1 MSGSLLTKL
10 RKVID
15 PRPFDRGRGPA
26 GTTCASDA
34 ILLAMVTLFLGL
46 VVFGFLIG
54 RSVRSDLTFSSSRW
68 SLL

>member
-1 MSGSLLTKL
+1 MSQPLLGKL

-34 ILLAMVTLFLGL
+34 ILLAMAALFLGL

-54 RSVRSDLTFSSSRW
+54 
-68 SLL
+68 

>member
-1 MSGSLLTKL
+1 MSQAPLSKL

-26 GTTCASDA
+26 GIACASDA
-34 ILLAMVTLFLGL
+34 ILLAMVALFLGL

-54 RSVRSDLTFSSSRW
+54 
-68 SLL
+68 

>member
-1 MSGSLLTKL
+1 MSQAPLSKL

-34 ILLAMVTLFLGL
+34 ILLAMAALFLGI

-54 RSVRSDLTFSSSRW
+54 
-68 SLL
+68 

>member
-1 MSGSLLTKL
+1 MRQPLLGKL

-34 ILLAMVTLFLGL
+34 ILLAMAALFLGL

-54 RSVRSDLTFSSSRW
+54 
-68 SLL
+68 

>member
-1 MSGSLLTKL
+1 MSQAPLGKL

-26 GTTCASDA
+26 GMTCASDA
-34 ILLAMVTLFLGL
+34 ILLAMAALFLGI

-54 RSVRSDLTFSSSRW
+54 
-68 SLL
+68 

>member
-1 MSGSLLTKL
+1 MSQAPLGKL

-26 GTTCASDA
+26 GIACASDA
-34 ILLAMVTLFLGL
+34 ILLAMVALFLGL

-54 RSVRSDLTFSSSRW
+54 
-68 SLL
+68 

>member
-1 MSGSLLTKL
+1 MSQAPLGKL

-26 GTTCASDA
+26 GIACASDA
-34 ILLAMVTLFLGL
+34 ILLAMVAFFLGL

-54 RSVRSDLTFSSSRW
+54 
-68 SLL
+68 

>member
-1 MSGSLLTKL
+1 MSQPLLAKL

-26 GTTCASDA
+26 GMTCASDA
-34 ILLAMVTLFLGL
+34 ILLAMGALFLGL

-54 RSVRSDLTFSSSRW
+54 
-68 SLL
+68 